1 MRTLLPGLVL
11 AIVLLIL
18 AGLLGGPRSTW
29 DPSIVRE
36 ALAWRE
42 PRPELTL
49 GAVWLTQLGGAA
61 VLLPLAAL
69 VSALLWWRR
78 GPVHA
83 MWLALTV
90 LGGRLLVEALKW
102 ATDRPRPSFDAH
114 PVSVASQAFP
124 SGHAANSMITYL
136 AIALV
141 LLPARWRTARV
152 LVAIG
157 LSLLIGLTRPF
168 LGVHWPT
175 DVIGGWILGLAWT
188 ALLWRL
194 AKPRLN
200 PV

>member
-1 MRTLLPGLVL
+1 MLAVL
-11 AIVLLIL
+11 LLIL
-18 AGLLGGPRSTW
+18 TGLLGGPQSAW
-29 DPSIVRE
+29 DPSIVRA

-49 GAVWLTQLGGAA
+49 GLVWLTQLGGAA

-69 VSALLWWRR
+69 VSGLLWWRR
-78 GPVHA
+78 GLIPA

-102 ATDRPRPSFDAH
+102 LTDRPRPSFDAH

-141 LLPARWRTARV
+141 LLPARWRTAGV
-152 LVAIG
+152 LAATA
-157 LSLLIGLTRPF
+157 LSVLIGLTRPI

-175 DVIGGWILGLAWT
+175 DVLGGWILGIAWT
-188 ALLWRL
+188 TLLWRL
-194 AKPRLN
+194 AGPRLT
-200 PV
+200 PA